1 MFPWHILKDGAG
13 RAIGS
18 PDRLPQSVTRHATV
32 LTCAAPLPVDAMTLL
47 RLPLLFLAFLFT
59 ASDAGVTRFSDGF
72 SSRNPIS
79 VNATL
84 PSHAVLGETLPILL
98 TVRNN
103 MNQSLFLTMEVI
115 ENITVGQTEGKTACL
130 ASKGT
135 LVESF
140 KIRPDAFGIV
150 PVTLGVGSKRQR
162 NVSCD
167 EGKQDDS
174 EYIYIATLNI
184 TVLPE
189 GFKREKVLSNYA
201 CGLNVRD
208 GNETLPQWEVEA
220 PPEAVGGSV
229 KAWVAVANSFLA
241 LPFEGRDSLLL
252 HGRGDI
258 DGLADSATA
267 HLQHIDIFDNRV
279 DVPHLTEEVNDA
291 VKRQN
296 RYRLQDASY
305 TTLTSRDRAPSSWM
319 TAYVLTI
326 ASIASSFNMTRSVWN
341 WQGKLQRNGDGE
353 DGCFEHMGDFFHDS
367 LRNETTGEV
376 SSALNT
382 AYTTIAVGISA
393 HDGPPSLSPSRARDC
408 LVKHVSSDPFVLAIK
423 AYALACVQYR
433 EGEDMLKDL
442 FAQAVETDKHIY
454 WELGDAIEEVQVA
467 SYAALAIMRRFN
479 RFEPK
484 LEKLIRWIAEQENS
498 QGGFNS
504 VFDTMTGVRALIYHD
519 RDRMKFDVEAT
530 IETEDTNHTLTFNE
544 TDSHSV
550 QRVDLPVLPVTV
562 NLSMTG
568 SGCALFKG
576 VVQYN
581 VMEHYNSNNF
591 SLNVST
597 DSNSSCSS
605 NSSRINVCASYLPN
619 RQSNLVAV
627 EVTLVSG
634 YTPLKEDLEALV
646 KDRNSVFAKYD
657 IKGNKVILYVAGLSA
672 EEACADFGVI
682 RELEV
687 EDAKPGVVVVYD
699 YYQPEFAVSANY
711 RLAPFSSPVHKRLIA

>member
-1 MFPWHILKDGAG
+1 MI
-13 RAIGS
+13 
-18 PDRLPQSVTRHATV
+18 
-32 LTCAAPLPVDAMTLL
+32 LL
-47 RLPLLFLAFLFT
+47 RVPLFFLFLLTF
-59 ASDAGVTRFSDGF
+59 SDAGITRFSDGF

-115 ENITVGQTEGKTACL
+115 ENISVGQTEGKTACL
-130 ASKGT
+130 ASKDT
-135 LVESF
+135 LVEGF
-140 KIRPDAFGIV
+140 KIRPDTFGIV
-150 PVTLGVGSKRQR
+150 PVTLGIGSKRQK

-174 EYIYIATLNI
+174 DYIYIAALNI

-189 GFKREKVLSNYA
+189 GFKRDKVLSNYA
-201 CGLNVRD
+201 CGLAVRD
-208 GNETLPQWEVEA
+208 GNESLPQWQMEA
-220 PPEAVGGSV
+220 PTEAVGGSV
-229 KAWVAVANSFLA
+229 KAWVAITNSFLA
-241 LPFEGRDSLLL
+241 LPFEGLDSLLL

-258 DGLADSATA
+258 DGLADSASA
-267 HLQHIDIFDNRV
+267 HLLHVDIFDNKV
-279 DVPHLTEEVNDA
+279 DVPHLIEKVSNA

-296 RYRLQDASY
+296 RYRLRDASY
-305 TTLTSRDRAPSSWM
+305 TTPSSRDRAPSSWM
-319 TAYVLTI
+319 TAYILTI
-326 ASIASSFNMTRSVWN
+326 ASIANSFNMTRSVWN

-353 DGCFEHMGDFFHDS
+353 DGCFEQVGDFYHDS

-376 SSALNT
+376 SRALNT
-382 AYTTIAVGISA
+382 AYTMIAAGISA

-442 FAQAVETDKHIY
+442 FAQAIETDKHIF
-454 WELGDAIEEVQVA
+454 WELGGAVEEVQVA

-479 RFEPK
+479 RFESK

-519 RDRMKFDVEAT
+519 RDRTKFDVEVSVQT
-530 IETEDTNHTLTFNE
+530 VDTKRTLIFNE
-544 TDSHSV
+544 TDSHGV
-550 QRVDLPVLPVTV
+550 QRVDLPVLPVSV

-591 SLNVST
+591 SLAVRT
-597 DSNSSCSS
+597 DSNNTCNS
-605 NSSRINVCASYLPN
+605 NSSHINVCTSYLPN
-619 RQSNLVAV
+619 RQSNMVAV
-627 EVTLVSG
+627 EITLVSG
-634 YTPLKEDLEALV
+634 YTPYKEDLEALL
-646 KDRNSVFAKYD
+646 KSKNSVFTKYD
-657 IKGNKVILYVAGLSA
+657 IKGNKVILYIVGLSA
-672 EEACADFGVI
+672 EEACADFGVV

-699 YYQPEFAVSANY
+699 YYQPEFAVSTNY
-711 RLAPFSSPVHKRLIA
+711 RLAAPAAQCTDV